1 MAAEDNKEV
10 KEKGD
15 GKAVK
20 GVDEKELHG
29 RTGCMRENNVRLDLH
44 AFTLCAVHSHR
55 CQRCIPFRSHGSR
68 RRNDDMESCQ
78 LTSVSIRQQ
87 VILHGHV
94 KTVSHDW
101 SQRYVI

>member
-29 RTGCMRENNVRLDLH
+29 RTGCMRENNVRLDLY
-44 AFTLCAVHSHR
+44 AFALCAVHSHR